1 MARTRPET
9 FDVAVVG
16 GGPAGAATATRLA
29 GAGLATLLI
38 ERTREPHWRACGVF
52 SSPLTRR
59 RLLHLGMVREEL
71 DGLVTPIAGLDLQT
85 TSGVRCRLEYAHG
98 PAYGFDRV
106 RLDAALLERARVAG
120 AEVRRGVVA
129 RGVRLPTRS
138 GQAALLDLSP
148 TIAGPST
155 TSVAARIVVGADGP
169 RSLIARTAGV
179 VRPTRLL
186 RRAGITFHRADPTV
200 RAAGSARGRFV
211 FGNGW
216 YVGVAPVPDG
226 RVNVG
231 MVVPGDMLRVPAGPL
246 VDRLLAQF
254 PGPPEEWMSAPN
266 TDRVTVAYPLH
277 HSVSRVAGRGFALVG
292 DATGFIDPLTGEGIH
307 RALVSADLAAAA
319 IVAQLRGDTSA
330 LDGYD
335 RLLRAR
341 FRNKNAMSWLLQL
354 FISQPRLFDY
364 ALRRLDRRAHLRAT
378 LTLVL
383 ADQLRA
389 SNAVDPRFL
398 ARLLAP

>member
-1 MARTRPET
+1 MAEPRPEA

-29 GAGLATLLI
+29 GAGLVTLLV

-52 SSPLTRR
+52 SSPLTRS
-59 RLLHLGMVREEL
+59 RLLDLGVAPGQL
-71 DGLVTPIAGLDLQT
+71 NGLATPIAGLDLQT
-85 TSGVRCRLEYAHG
+85 TRGVRCRLEYEHG
-98 PAYGFDRV
+98 PACGFDRV
-106 RLDAALLERARVAG
+106 RLDAALLERAREAG
-120 AEVRRGVVA
+120 AEVRRGVVV
-129 RGVRLPTRS
+129 RKVRLPARS

-155 TSVAARIVVGADGP
+155 KTVAANVVVGADGP
-169 RSLIARTAGV
+169 RSLIARTARV
-179 VRPTRLL
+179 ARTTRLL
-186 RRAGITFHRADPTV
+186 RRAGITFHRADPTD

-211 FGNGW
+211 FGSGW

-231 MVVPGDMLRVPAGPL
+231 MVVPPEMLRLPPGAL
-246 VDRLLAQF
+246 VERLLAEF
-254 PGPPEEWMSAPN
+254 PEPRERWMSAAT
-266 TDRVTVAYPLH
+266 TDRMTVAYPLH
-277 HSVSRVAGRGFALVG
+277 HSVSRVAGRAFALVG

-307 RALVSADLAAAA
+307 RALVSADLAAEA
-319 IVAQLRGDTSA
+319 IIARLRGDTSA

-335 RLLRAR
+335 RHLRAR

-354 FISQPRLFDY
+354 FLSRPRLFDY
-364 ALRRLDRRAHLRAT
+364 ALRRLERRADLRAT

-389 SNAVDPRFL
+389 SSTLDPRFL